1 MPLSGHVRLAMLGAV
16 GLAWLATAQA
26 ADTPRI
32 DVRALLERI
41 ERRDA
46 DLLVLDVRTAE
57 EYAVGHVPGAVNIHY
72 AQLPA
77 RISELP
83 WAASRDIVLYCAVG
97 VRAERAATRLREHGY
112 LRLLHLDGD
121 MRGWQKQDLPIE
133 K

>member
-1 MPLSGHVRLAMLGAV
+1 MRLAVLGV
-16 GLAWLATAQA
+16 IGLAWLATAQA

-32 DVRALLERI
+32 DAQALLERI

-57 EYAVGHVPGAVNIHY
+57 EYAEGHVPGAVNIHY
-72 AQLPA
+72 THLPA

-83 WAASRDIVLYCAVG
+83 WAASRDIVLYCTLG

-121 MRGWQKQDLPIE
+121 MRVWQKRGLPIE
-133 K
+133 H